1 MKEKKYEKR
10 LEFQRKIISRQSEQI
25 DKLKAKIDKLELII
39 EEKDEV
45 IESVEPLR
53 KELAV
58 NINDIKQ
65 QKKRYNAL
73 IEELKAMKSIVNQE
87 VYKNRWWLI
96 KYLLK

>member
-1 MKEKKYEKR
+1 MSEKKYEKR
-10 LEFQRKIISRQSEQI
+10 LEFQRKIISRQLKQI
-25 DKLKAKIDKLELII
+25 DELKAKIEELELII

-45 IESVEPLR
+45 IESIEPLR

-65 QKKRYNAL
+65 QRKRYNSL
-73 IEELKAMKSIVNQE
+73 IKELKAMKSIVNE
-87 VYKNRWWLI
+87 DVYKRRWWLI